1 MIDPSTVSPV
11 SRPRFRPV
19 GITKGPGET
28 AHEYTFVSRDD
39 EQVLKNGEYVYYEL
53 DGFDEMLQESS
64 PRAYLSPRQGS
75 TRVPTPHHTTPAP
88 TVQSPPVRAD
98 DMTHGLRADDMTD
111 EEPEVHPAWG
121 AGFTSQRSDNVMQG
135 QRAFARRVLGRII
148 KRVPLQ
154 LYPDTFLA
162 EPEISPSQVAAMVG
176 YDSRTNE
183 LFELH
188 VSIMGYYEE
197 ATGSF
202 INPWIPPPSG
212 KQIFLADDEMLSRI
226 LSRKQRGQPGSA
238 TIGSLLTRAPDAVP
252 VVLAVKDFVST
263 HLAIIAST
271 GAGKSYLASVIV
283 EELMQPHN
291 KACVLIIDP
300 HGEYGTLD
308 QLANHD
314 EFSEQGDGRG
324 SGYRAQVKIYKPDQI
339 KVRIST
345 LNMGDMRHLL
355 PEMTEKQQYLL
366 SRALRKV
373 NETKKGSPW
382 SVVDLKTAVKA
393 VSKQKGDEDSEGA
406 DDSSTV
412 HALTWRIDQRFVDSF
427 TFDDMQHLDLP
438 EIFKPG
444 QCTVLQL
451 NDIDER
457 DQQVVVATLLRRL
470 NKARMETERG
480 KVHAGEFYLPYP
492 VFVLLEEA
500 HHFAPSGTEVVST
513 AILKQVL
520 AEGRKFGIGVGLIS
534 QRPGKLDA
542 DVLSQCQTQ
551 CIMRIV
557 NEIDQKSVAAA
568 IEGVGRDL
576 LDNLPALSKGQVIVA
591 GAAVNTPVI
600 CRVHSR
606 ITRHGGESKDAPDM
620 WQKYFGPEA
629 QESRRRSEA
638 PLNGNKGFQLLR

>member
-1 MIDPSTVSPV
+1 MPDSTIAP
-11 SRPRFRPV
+11 PRFKPV
-19 GITKGPGET
+19 GITKGPGEN

-53 DGFDEMLQESS
+53 ADPDEVEQTQGPSS
-64 PRAYLSPRQGS
+64 P
-75 TRVPTPHHTTPAP
+75 T
-88 TVQSPPVRAD
+88 
-98 DMTHGLRADDMTD
+98 
-111 EEPEVHPAWG
+111 
-121 AGFTSQRSDNVMQG
+121 
-135 QRAFARRVLGRII
+135 RRVLGRII
-148 KRVPLQ
+148 KRVPLR

-162 EPEISPSQVAAMVG
+162 EPEIAPAQVAAMVG
-176 YDSRTNE
+176 YDARTNE

-188 VSIMGYYEE
+188 VAIMGYYD
-197 ATGSF
+197 APTNSF
-202 INPWIPPPSG
+202 INPWIPPQSG
-212 KQIFLADDEMLSRI
+212 KRIFLADDEMLAQI
-226 LSRKQRGQPGSA
+226 LSRKRPGEPGSA
-238 TIGSLLTRAPDAVP
+238 TIGSLLTRPPDAVP
-252 VVLAVKDFVST
+252 VVLSVKDVVST
-263 HLAIIAST
+263 HIAIIAST
-271 GAGKSYLASVIV
+271 GAGKSYLASVLV
-283 EELMQPHN
+283 EELMQTHN

-308 QLANHD
+308 QIAN
-314 EFSEQGDGRG
+314 FPRFAEQGNGRRG
-324 SGYRAQVKIYKPDQI
+324 GYQAQVRVYKPEQV

-345 LNMGDMRHLL
+345 LTMGDMRHLL

-373 NETKKGSPW
+373 SEIKRGTPW
-382 SVVDLKTAVKA
+382 SVADLKLAIKNVA
-393 VSKQKGDEDSEGA
+393 KQKGDEDSEGA

-412 HALTWRIDQRFVDSF
+412 HALAWRIDQRFVDSF
-427 TFDDMQHLDLP
+427 TFDDMEHLDLP

-451 NDIDER
+451 NEIDER

-480 KVHAGEFYLPYP
+480 KVHSGEFYLPYP

-500 HHFAPSGTEVVST
+500 HHFAPGGIEVVST

-576 LDNLPALSKGQVIVA
+576 LDNLPALSKGQVIIA

-600 CRVHSR
+600 CRVRQR
-606 ITRHGGESKDAPDM
+606 ITKHGGESKDAPDM
-620 WQKYFGPEA
+620 WQKYFSPEA
-629 QESRRRSEA
+629 QESRRRNEA
-638 PLNGNKGFQLLR
+638 PLNGNRGFDLMK

>member
-1 MIDPSTVSPV
+1 MLDNTNLSPV
-11 SRPRFRPV
+11 STRRPV

-28 AHEYTFVSRDD
+28 AHEFTFVSRDD

-53 DGFDEMLQESS
+53 PDPEQSS
-64 PRAYLSPRQGS
+64 LNGS
-75 TRVPTPHHTTPAP
+75 M
-88 TVQSPPVRAD
+88 PP
-98 DMTHGLRADDMTD
+98 L
-111 EEPEVHPAWG
+111 
-121 AGFTSQRSDNVMQG
+121 
-135 QRAFARRVLGRII
+135 RRVLGRVM

-162 EPEISPSQVAAMVG
+162 EPEIAPAEVAAMVG
-176 YDSRTNE
+176 YNSVTNE

-188 VSIMGYYEE
+188 VSIMGYYDGL
-197 ATGSF
+197 TGSF
-202 INPWIPPPSG
+202 INPWIPPQSG
-212 KQIFLADDEMLSRI
+212 KQIFLADDQMLSEV
-226 LSRKQRGQPGSA
+226 LSRKRDKQSGSA
-238 TIGSLLTRAPDAVP
+238 TIGSLLTRKPGTVP
-252 VVLAVKDFVST
+252 IVLSVKDVVST

-271 GAGKSYLASVIV
+271 GAGKSYLASVLL

-300 HGEYGTLD
+300 HGEYSTLE
-308 QLANHD
+308 QIANAPQFA
-314 EFSEQGDGRG
+314 EEGSGRG
-324 SGYRAQVKIYKPDQI
+324 PGYRAYVRVYKPEQVK
-339 KVRIST
+339 VRLST
-345 LNMGDMRHLL
+345 LNIGDMRQLL

-373 NETKKGSPW
+373 QEVKRDMPW
-382 SVVDLKTAVKA
+382 GVADLKQAIKA
-393 VSKQKGDEDSEGA
+393 VSKQKNDDENDGA

-412 HALTWRIDQRFVDSF
+412 HALTWRVEQRFEHSF
-427 TFDDMQHLDLP
+427 TFDDTQHLDLP

-451 NDIDER
+451 NEIDER
-457 DQQVVVATLLRRL
+457 DQQVIVATLLRRL
-470 NKARMETERG
+470 NKARMDTDRG
-480 KVHAGEFYLPYP
+480 KVHSGESFLPYP

-500 HHFAPSGTEVVST
+500 HHFAPGGTEVVST

-557 NEIDQKSVAAA
+557 NEIDQKSVASA

-591 GAAVNTPVI
+591 GAGVNTPVI
-600 CRVHSR
+600 CRVR
-606 ITRHGGESKDAPDM
+606 TRYTEHGGESKDAPEM
-620 WQKYFGPEA
+620 WQKYFSQENE
-629 QESRRRSEA
+629 ESRQRNEA
-638 PLNGNKGFQLLR
+638 PLNGNRGFNLLR

>member
-1 MIDPSTVSPV
+1 MLDTTD
-11 SRPRFRPV
+11 RRAQFKPV
-19 GITKGPGET
+19 GITKGPGEN

-53 DGFDEMLQESS
+53 DLAENEGQLQN
-64 PRAYLSPRQGS
+64 
-75 TRVPTPHHTTPAP
+75 
-88 TVQSPPVRAD
+88 
-98 DMTHGLRADDMTD
+98 
-111 EEPEVHPAWG
+111 G
-121 AGFTSQRSDNVMQG
+121 AGKAIS
-135 QRAFARRVLGRII
+135 ARRVLGRII
-148 KRVPLQ
+148 RRLPLR

-162 EPEISPSQVAAMVG
+162 EPEIAPSQVAAMVG
-176 YDSRTNE
+176 YDARANE

-188 VSIMGYYEE
+188 VAIMGYYD
-197 ATGSF
+197 APTASF
-202 INPWIPPPSG
+202 INPWIPPQSG
-212 KQIFLADDEMLSRI
+212 KQIFLADDEMLANI
-226 LSRKQRGQPGSA
+226 LSRKRRSQPGSA

-252 VVLAVKDFVST
+252 IVLSVKDLVST

-271 GAGKSYLASVIV
+271 GAGKSYLASVII

-300 HGEYGTLD
+300 HGEYSTLD
-308 QLANHD
+308 QIAN
-314 EFSEQGDGRG
+314 FPRFAEQSDGRG
-324 SGYRAQVKIYKPDQI
+324 PRGASYSAQVKVYKPEQV

-345 LNMGDMRHLL
+345 LDMGDMRHLL
-355 PEMTEKQQYLL
+355 TEMTEKQQYLL

-373 NETKKGSPW
+373 KEGRNGAPW
-382 SVVDLKTAVKA
+382 GANDLKNAIRA
-393 VSKQKGDEDSEGA
+393 VSKQKGDDDSDGA

-412 HALTWRIDQRFVDSF
+412 HALTWRVEQRFVNSF
-427 TFDDMQHLDLP
+427 TFDDTQHLDLQ

-451 NDIDER
+451 NEIDER
-457 DQQVVVATLLRRL
+457 DQQVIVATLLRRL
-470 NKARMETERG
+470 NKARMDTERG
-480 KVHAGEFYLPYP
+480 KVHSGESFLPYP

-500 HHFAPSGTEVVST
+500 HHFAPGGTEVVST
-513 AILKQVL
+513 SILKQVL

-576 LDNLPALSKGQVIVA
+576 LDNLPALSKGQVIIA

-600 CRVHSR
+600 CRVGQR

-620 WQKYFGPEA
+620 WQQYFSSEA
-629 QESRRRSEA
+629 QQSRRRSEA
-638 PLNGNKGFQLLR
+638 PLNGNKGFDLYR

>member
-1 MIDPSTVSPV
+1 MIDPTRFT
-11 SRPRFRPV
+11 RPGTRPARRPV
-19 GITKGPGET
+19 GITKGPGEAT
-28 AHEYTFVSRDD
+28 HEYTFVSRDD

-53 DGFDEMLQESS
+53 TTAEETGRHDGTGQDTS
-64 PRAYLSPRQGS
+64 RQ
-75 TRVPTPHHTTPAP
+75 
-88 TVQSPPVRAD
+88 
-98 DMTHGLRADDMTD
+98 
-111 EEPEVHPAWG
+111 
-121 AGFTSQRSDNVMQG
+121 
-135 QRAFARRVLGRII
+135 RVLGRII

-162 EPEISPSQVAAMVG
+162 EPEISPAQVAAMVG
-176 YDSRTNE
+176 YDSHTNE

-188 VSIMGYYEE
+188 VAIMGYYER

-202 INPWIPPPSG
+202 INPWIPPQSG
-212 KQIFLADDEMLSRI
+212 KQIFLADDDMLSHI
-226 LSRKQRGQPGSA
+226 LSRKQQGQPGSA

-252 VVLAVKDFVST
+252 IVLTVKDLVST

-271 GAGKSYLASVIV
+271 GAGKSYLASVVI

-300 HGEYGTLD
+300 HGEYGTLED
-308 QLANHD
+308 IPNFPHFA
-314 EFSEQGDGRG
+314 EQGDGRG
-324 SGYRAQVKIYKPDQI
+324 SGYRAQVKVYKPDQV
-339 KVRIST
+339 KVRVSS

-355 PEMTEKQQYLL
+355 SEMTEKQQYLL
-366 SRALRKV
+366 NRALRKV
-373 NETKKGSPW
+373 NETKRGTPW
-382 SVVDLKTAVKA
+382 GAADLKAAIKA
-393 VSKQKGDEDSEGA
+393 VSKQKGDDENEGA

-412 HALTWRIDQRFVDSF
+412 HALTWRVEQRFENSF
-427 TFDDMQHLDLP
+427 TFDDIQHLDLP

-470 NKARMETERG
+470 NQARMDTERG
-480 KVHAGEFYLPYP
+480 KVHAGEMYLPYP

-500 HHFAPSGTEVVST
+500 HHFAPGGTEVVST

-600 CRVHSR
+600 CRVRTR
-606 ITRHGGESKDAPDM
+606 ITRHGGESKDAPDI
-620 WQKYFGPEA
+620 WQKYFNPEA
-629 QESRRRSEA
+629 QESRRRTEA
-638 PLNGNKGFQLLR
+638 PLNGNKGFNLLR